1 MKTDP
6 KTPRAPGGKQ
16 APRGVK
22 LVDIV
27 RAPTVARA
35 TPTRVVH
42 STGEA
47 GRVAG
52 QRLTGAKR

>member
-1 MKTDP
+1 MKPDRNA
-6 KTPRAPGGKQ
+6 PRAPGAKP
-16 APRGVK
+16 ASPALKRI
-22 LVDIV
+22 DIV
-27 RAPTVARA
+27 RPSAVARA
-35 TPTRVVH
+35 TPARAVH

>member
-1 MKTDP
+1 MKPDRNA
-6 KTPRAPGGKQ
+6 PRAPGARPSKP
-16 APRGVK
+16 AVAR
-22 LVDIV
+22 VDIV